1 MTAERS
7 PTWAGFVAWA
17 LVGGLFG
24 FASISF
30 IVIAFIPAIVI
41 LILAITRKNLVP
53 SGWGALAGLGVV
65 PLLVAYIQRKG
76 PGTVCWQSGTASG
89 CDDYLNPWPWLIA
102 GVVMVAI
109 GVGGQFIRMRRDRHE
124 TAPARNS
131 DLR

>member
-1 MTAERS
+1 MATERKA
-7 PTWAGFVAWA
+7 TWAGFVVWA

-24 FASISF
+24 FASVSF

-65 PLLVAYIQRKG
+65 PLLVAYIQRRG
-76 PGTVCWQSGTASG
+76 PGTVCVQTATETS
-89 CDDYLNPWPWLIA
+89 CQDYLNPWPWLIA
-102 GVVMVAI
+102 GVVMVAF
-109 GVGGQFIRMRRDRHE
+109 GVGGQFIRMQRDRHA

>member
-1 MTAERS
+1 MSTERKAS
-7 PTWAGFVAWA
+7 WAGFVVWA

-30 IVIAFIPAIVI
+30 FVIAFIPAIAI
-41 LILAITRKNLVP
+41 LILAITRKSLVP
-53 SGWGALAGLGVV
+53 SGWGALAGLGVI

-76 PGTVCWQSGTASG
+76 PGTVCWQTGTASG

-102 GVVMVAI
+102 GVVMVAF

-124 TAPARNS
+124 AVPAPNS